1 MAREGSG
8 RVSAVREVLVSF
20 LLLPPRPTL
29 SISNQC
35 LHHTREGHFELR
47 IVRGDQCGLGVE
59 NQFKPL
65 RGDAGLLSQISS
77 HQFPQSPFAAV
88 SDDRVPDF
96 SSHRETDPG
105 SRLPSHSK
113 KSIEVR
119 GVVATTFFIDSAEL
133 PVVAKPR
140 GETRVF
146 HARIHQGLIKA
157 SIQIPLPDQPHDPD
171 ILSFFAFLSS
181 SRLRSE
187 PGISRERE
195 RSRRQPR
202 I

>member
-146 HARIHQGLIKA
+146 HARIRKELISAEVPPLSPVTNHQVLTRPGEPRGRGGRA
-157 SIQIPLPDQPHDPD
+157 YRQRSGPDDPGP
-171 ILSFFAFLSS
+171 FAQ
-181 SRLRSE
+181 
-187 PGISRERE
+187 
-195 RSRRQPR
+195 RRPQ
-202 I
+202 